1 MIARIRSARLAGL
14 ERALAEVAAKT
25 AIAAQHV
32 ESAERTVAR
41 LTDIETSRTE
51 AERRALLAAPFH
63 IEALAAYKQGR
74 QQAQGNIA
82 AAGQLLVSARA
93 EFSGIEAIRR
103 QMARNVLIEQAR
115 KDCLDRT
122 LARLRRAQA
131 NRLEARMTEE
141 FGEGRAP
148 ES

>member
-32 ESAERTVAR
+32 ARAEHTVER
-41 LTDIETSRTE
+41 LTDLETSRTE

-74 QQAQGNIA
+74 QQAQSNIA
-82 AAGQLLVSARA
+82 AAEQLLISARA
-93 EFSGIEAIRR
+93 EFSEIETIRR
-103 QMARNVLIEQAR
+103 KMARNVLIEQAR
-115 KDCLDRT
+115 KDCLERT
-122 LARLRRAQA
+122 LAKLRRTQA
-131 NRLEARMTEE
+131 NRLEVRMTEE
-141 FGEGRAP
+141 FGEGKAP